1 MSKGHLKGKGMA
13 AIPQNI
19 ASLWTLCLWSILVQT
34 KSSQLLYLQVSASV
48 VRRKTRYCSFF
59 FFDIVVCLSQK
70 QNHIRWEAMLNCLSF
85 SSECSACTKNINK
98 RGSSLE
104 HGDKIIKIL
113 QSGWSDFLI
122 CVINQT
128 SANNSTPLCY
138 SKKSTFCVLELGYST
153 SNTALKFDIRGRLIA
168 KKWAKNR
175 KILLIYVREVAH

>member
-1 MSKGHLKGKGMA
+1 MSKGHHKGKGMA

-34 KSSQLLYLQVSASV
+34 KSSQLLYLQVSARV
-48 VRRKTRYCSFF
+48 LRRKRDIVVFF
-59 FFDIVVCLSQK
+59 VVCLSQK
-70 QNHIRWEAMLNCLSF
+70 QNHMRWEAMLNCLSF

-113 QSGWSDFLI
+113 QSGWYDFLI

-128 SANNSTPLCY
+128 SANNSTSLCY
-138 SKKSTFCVLELGYST
+138 SKNQLFVYS
-153 SNTALKFDIRGRLIA
+153 S
-168 KKWAKNR
+168 
-175 KILLIYVREVAH
+175 